1 VPRREGRG
9 RATGAHRRGA
19 KAARERADTCGM
31 VGVIG
36 RVAGE
41 CKWPLAKPILA
52 FGTNQ
57 TIGEFGQTPS
67 QRSDFNCC

>member
-41 CKWPLAKPILA
+41 CKKQLRLVERDL
-52 FGTNQ
+52 NQ
-57 TIGEFGQTPS
+57 E
-67 QRSDFNCC
+67 DFT